1 MKWPDGEFFL
11 HNYQKVKEKKR
22 EPRSFLKSLKKLS
35 STMAATN
42 KRPTDQTKPHKRS
55 KSLLSSRLIPDHLP
69 LEVWKSGI
77 SPYLG
82 LRDVC
87 LSAATCK
94 TLDLASKFRVEHNV
108 KPVLVPEDSTSLDH
122 AIQVSEFLR
131 KKRKQ
136 GLGAPQV
143 DVLISP
149 GTHPAQRLRY
159 KRSTSTPLFTGALH
173 ITKPIQ
179 IAGSGREQTFI
190 EANAGIRI
198 GCRRKLTI
206 EIESIEKSY
215 VLQGLTVLAGST
227 TAGKSSL
234 LHGIEI
240 SNCTNAVFL
249 EDVGVSHA
257 SGDGIHVSNS
267 TEVTISKLHS
277 TNNFGEGVCF
287 CNASVGTVLSCDVRE
302 NHLTGISSKDA
313 GSKVSLHG
321 NIQVT
326 KNGRAGSVWS
336 GLEAGGTEKTSFS
349 GGVIEVYAEVFSVT
363 GNYHDNMNVEEG
375 GHILRKGKYES
386 SLLL

>member
-1 MKWPDGEFFL
+1 M
-11 HNYQKVKEKKR
+11 
-22 EPRSFLKSLKKLS
+22 
-35 STMAATN
+35 
-42 KRPTDQTKPHKRS
+42 
-55 KSLLSSRLIPDHLP
+55 
-69 LEVWKSGI
+69 
-77 SPYLG
+77 
-82 LRDVC
+82 
-87 LSAATCK
+87 
-94 TLDLASKFRVEHNV
+94 
-108 KPVLVPEDSTSLDH
+108 
-122 AIQVSEFLR
+122 SEFLR

-159 KRSTSTPLFTGALH
+159 KRSTSTPLFTGALQ

-198 GCRRKLTI
+198 GCCRKLTK
-206 EIESIEKSY
+206 IESIEKSY

-257 SGDGIHVSNS
+257 SGDGVHVSNS
-267 TEVTISKLHS
+267 TEVTISQLHS
-277 TNNFGEGVCF
+277 TNNSGEGICF

-302 NHLTGISSKDA
+302 NYLTGISSKDA

-321 NIQVT
+321 NIMVT

-349 GGVIEVYAEVFSVT
+349 GGVIELYADNMSVT
-363 GNYHDNMNVEEG
+363 GNYHDNMSVEEG